1 MCVKSLMLN
10 VALIYVMALTQSYDI
25 IDENCNNNNGVNDHG
40 EVGVVMVVVVVVVV
54 VLMNMM
60 IKM

>member
-10 VALIYVMALTQSYDI
+10 VALIYVMALTQSYDV

-40 EVGVVMVVVVVVVV
+40 EVGVVVVVMV